1 MAKYATFDG
10 ISACFRRRRSDPHQI
25 RADGAK
31 PHAQAAG
38 GLTQGATRLRVPST
52 GPGEKVAHTMN
63 NGSTT
68 SAELGLRLVSSGQ
81 EAVPL
86 TASLYYSE
94 DDPYAVRFA
103 FHVGLDEPVEWV
115 FARELLAS
123 GLDGD
128 RGIGD
133 VRVWPSAGGVLNIEL
148 ISPFGRA
155 QFEAPAI
162 GISDFLRR
170 TYDVVPA
177 GQENPRVD
185 VDAALQE
192 LLR

>member
-1 MAKYATFDG
+1 MLPGDGDRIRIKTGADRAKPQRTG
-10 ISACFRRRRSDPHQI
+10 RRRPHPG
-25 RADGAK
+25 RHTTTG
-31 PHAQAAG
+31 PG
-38 GLTQGATRLRVPST
+38 T

-68 SAELGLRLVSSGQ
+68 SAEIGLRLVSSG
-81 EAVPL
+81 EEIVPL

-123 GLDGD
+123 GIEDD
-128 RGIGD
+128 QGIGD

-155 QFEAPAI
+155 QFEAPAA

-170 TYDVVPA
+170 TYEVVPA